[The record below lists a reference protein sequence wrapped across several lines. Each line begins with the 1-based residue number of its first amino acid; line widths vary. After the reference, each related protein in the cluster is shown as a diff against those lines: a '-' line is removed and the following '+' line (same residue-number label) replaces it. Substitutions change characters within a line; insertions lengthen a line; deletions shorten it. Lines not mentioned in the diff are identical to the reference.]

1 MDPKGK
7 VALVTGASMGIGR
20 AVALNLARA
29 GARVAVNYR
38 TSEAEAKGIL
48 AEIEAQGGQGMLA
61 QADVADEAAIRRMV
75 DAVEAK
81 WGGLDI
87 LVNNAAITYFVPLP
101 DLDALTDEMWD
112 TLYAINVKGAF
123 WCARAAA
130 KLMRKGGN
138 GGVIVNLGSVAG
150 VTGDG
155 SSIAYCASKAAV
167 HSLTKSLARALAPDI
182 RVNCVSPGFV
192 DTGWHAR
199 GVGEEQAARNRDNAA
214 RVTPLRRVCTPQ
226 DVSNAVM
233 SMIEMDYVTGQV
245 LMVNG
250 GIFM

>member
-1 MDPKGK
+1 MNPEGK

-20 AVALNLARA
+20 AVALDLARA

-38 TSEAEAKGIL
+38 SSEAEAAAVL
-48 AEIEAQGGQGMLA
+48 AEIEALGGEGMLA
-61 QADVADEAAIRRMV
+61 QADVADEAAVRRVV
-75 DAVEAK
+75 DAVEAT
-81 WGGLDI
+81 WGDLDI

-101 DLDALTDEMWD
+101 DLDALTEDMWD
-112 TLYAINVKGAF
+112 SLYAINVKGMF
-123 WCARAAA
+123 WSARAGA
-130 KLMRKGGN
+130 KLMRKNG
-138 GGVIVNLGSVAG
+138 GGVIVNIGSVAG

-182 RVNCVSPGFV
+182 RVNCISPGFV
-192 DTGWHAR
+192 DTTWHAR
-199 GVGEEQAARNRDNAA
+199 GVGEAQAARNRDNTA

-226 DVSNAVM
+226 DVSDAVL
-233 SMIEMDYVTGQV
+233 SMVALDYVTGQV

>member
-1 MDPKGK
+1 MDPNGK
-7 VALVTGASMGIGR
+7 IALVTGASMGIGR
-20 AVALNLARA
+20 AVALDLARG

-38 TSEAEAKGIL
+38 SSAAEAQAVL
-48 AEIEAQGGQGMLA
+48 AEIEALGGEGILA
-61 QADVADEAAIRRMV
+61 QADVADEAAVRRML
-75 DAVEAK
+75 DAVEAR
-81 WGGLDI
+81 WGRLDI
-87 LVNNAAITYFVPLP
+87 LVNNAAITYFVPFP
-101 DLDALTDEMWD
+101 ELDALTDDMWD
-112 TLYAINVKGAF
+112 TLYAINVKGLF
-123 WCARAAA
+123 WCARAGAA
-130 KLMRKGGN
+130 LMRKDD
-138 GGVIVNLGSVAG
+138 GGVIVNIGSVAG

-192 DTGWHAR
+192 DTTWHAR
-199 GVGEEQAARNRDNAA
+199 GVGEEQAARNRDNTA

-226 DVSNAVM
+226 DVSDAVM
-233 SMIEMDYVTGQV
+233 SMVSMDYVTGQV

>member
-1 MDPKGK
+1 MDPRGK

-20 AVALNLARA
+20 AVALDLAQD
-29 GARVAVNYR
+29 GARVAINYR
-38 TSEAEAKGIL
+38 QSQAEANGVL
-48 AEIEAQGGQGMLA
+48 AEIEALGGEGMLA
-61 QADVADEAAIRRMV
+61 QADVADEAAVQRMV

-101 DLDALTDEMWD
+101 DLDALSEDMWD
-112 TLYAINVKGAF
+112 NLYATNVKGLF
-123 WCARAAA
+123 WCARAGA
-130 KLMRKGGN
+130 KLMRKDG
-138 GGVIVNLGSVAG
+138 GGVMVNIGSVAG

-192 DTGWHAR
+192 DTNWHAR
-199 GVGEEQAARNRDNAA
+199 GVGEEQAARNRENAGN
-214 RVTPLRRVCTPQ
+214 VSPLRRVCSPQ
-226 DVSNAVM
+226 DVSDAVM
-233 SMIEMDYVTGQV
+233 SMIHMDYVTGQI

>member
-20 AVALNLARA
+20 AIALDLARA

-38 TSEAEAKGIL
+38 TSQAEAEAVL
-48 AEIEAQGGQGMLA
+48 AEIEALGGEGMLA
-61 QADVADEAAIRRMV
+61 QADVADEAAVRQML
-75 DAVEAK
+75 DAVEAR
-81 WGGLDI
+81 WARLDI
-87 LVNNAAITYFVPLP
+87 LVNNAAITYFVALP
-101 DLDALTDEMWD
+101 DLDALSEEMWD
-112 TLYAINVKGAF
+112 SLYAINVKGVF

-130 KLMRKGGN
+130 KLMRQGG

-199 GVGEEQAARNRDNAA
+199 GVGEEQAARNRDNTA
-214 RVTPLRRVCTPQ
+214 RVSPLRRVCTPQ

-233 SMIEMDYVTGQV
+233 SMVEMDYVTGQV

>member
-1 MDPKGK
+1 
-7 VALVTGASMGIGR
+7 
-20 AVALNLARA
+20 
-29 GARVAVNYR
+29 
-38 TSEAEAKGIL
+38 
-48 AEIEAQGGQGMLA
+48 
-61 QADVADEAAIRRMV
+61 
-75 DAVEAK
+75 
-81 WGGLDI
+81 
-87 LVNNAAITYFVPLP
+87 
-101 DLDALTDEMWD
+101 MWD
-112 TLYAINVKGAF
+112 NLYATNVKGMF

-130 KLMRKGGN
+130 KLMRKNG
-138 GGVIVNLGSVAG
+138 GGVIVNVGSVAG

-155 SSIAYCASKAAV
+155 SSIPYCASKAAV

-199 GVGEEQAARNRDNAA
+199 GVGEEQAARNRDNTA
-214 RVTPLRRVCTPQ
+214 RVSPLRRVCTPQ

-233 SMIEMDYVTGQV
+233 SMVEMDYVTGQV